1 MLIWDDAIDFC
12 QWKTKDYTTET
23 QTKFKLLMNMGYK
36 EILAEFRRN
45 QTVSTKTAST
55 VADQRSYMMPPE
67 FLMPK
72 KVRAKVGSTWYPVQ
86 IIDSEEEFD
95 DISSQDRTSTR
106 PTAAYFRFRFGVGG
120 TEMLLD
126 PIPSGTST
134 TLEISYEA
142 TDKDLSQAAVTTG
155 TIVVTQGDATITA
168 DSGTPFI
175 DAMVG
180 RYLQVTDATGD
191 GLWYRIASITSTSAL
206 ELENYYAG
214 STQSGQ
220 NYKIAEAF
228 ALPEEMQVL
237 PAYYAIWNYQSRR
250 ENEKEV
256 NKYFQLWQQG
266 WDRAKDR
273 YGVNRL
279 GTKGVRT
286 AGMGAGRFPVYPGH
300 FPTEAS

>member
-1 MLIWDDAIDFC
+1 MLIWDDAISYC
-12 QWKTKDYTTET
+12 QWQSKDSTSDTLTYL
-23 QTKFKLLMNMGYK
+23 KLGMNLGYK

-72 KVRAKVGSTWYPVQ
+72 KVRAKVGSTWYPIQ
-86 IIDSEEEFD
+86 IIDSEDEWD

-106 PTAAYFRFRFGVGG
+106 PTAAYFRFRFGTGG

-142 TDKDLSQAAVTTG
+142 TDKDLSQAAYTTG
-155 TIVVTQGDATITA
+155 SISVTQGDATVTG
-168 DSGTPFI
+168 SGTTFI
-175 DAMVG
+175 DAMIG
-180 RYLQVTDATGD
+180 RYLQITDATGD
-191 GLWYRIASITSTSAL
+191 GLWYRIASITSTTVL

-214 STQSGQ
+214 STQTGQ
-220 NYKIAEAF
+220 NFKIAEAF
-228 ALPEEMQVL
+228 SLPEEMQIL
-237 PAYYAIWNYQSRR
+237 PAYYSLWNYWSRR
-250 ENEKEV
+250 ENEKET
-256 NKYFQLWQQG
+256 NKFFQLWQQG

>member
-1 MLIWDDAIDFC
+1 MLIWDDALDFC
-12 QWKTKDYTTET
+12 QWKTKDYTTES

-55 VADQRSYMMPPE
+55 VADQRSYMMPPD

-72 KVRAKVGSTWYPVQ
+72 KVRAKVGSTWYPIN

-106 PTAAYFRFRFGVGG
+106 PSSAYFRFRFGVGG

-126 PIPSGTST
+126 PIPSASTT

-142 TDKDLSQAAVTTG
+142 TDKDLSQTAHTTG
-155 TIVVTQGDATITA
+155 TITVTQGSATVEGA
-168 DSGTPFI
+168 SSP
-175 DAMVG
+175 AWVASMAG

-191 GLWYRIASITSTSAL
+191 GLWYRIASVTDSDTL
-206 ELENYYAG
+206 VLENYYAG
-214 STQSGQ
+214 STQSAQ

-228 ALPEEMQVL
+228 GLPEEMQVL

-250 ENEKEV
+250 ENEKET

-286 AGMGAGRFPVYPGH
+286 AGMGSGRFPVYPGH
-300 FPTEAS
+300 FPTEAA